1 MLNKND
7 PNTSKDGFWENS
19 SVCAVPDLPQQRFQH
34 DYADADILKL
44 STFLRSNPN
53 PILVFSP
60 EGHIIKAN
68 PAAER
73 LLKRLAIAESDLLP
87 EEHQQIVRQC
97 LEGRFREYGT
107 EVSVNPYTFALT
119 YHPLPAFRLVYAYA
133 IETTELHRAEA
144 ELLRIA
150 NHTLIL
156 ARQAIHQL
164 QSFRASFPR
173 QVSMRRNSALDDF
186 FVAMDGCIFS
196 GDGEVASAFHR
207 SQ

>member
-1 MLNKND
+1 MVNKNN
-7 PNTSKDGFWENS
+7 PNTSGEGLWEDS
-19 SVCAVPDLPQQRFQH
+19 PVFPAPDLPQPRFQH

-44 STFLRSNPN
+44 STFVRSNPN

-60 EGHIIKAN
+60 EGHVVKAN

-87 EEHQQIVRQC
+87 EEHQQIVWEC
-97 LEGRFREYGT
+97 LEGRLREYGI
-107 EVSVNPYTFALT
+107 EVSVKNHIFALT

-133 IETTELHRAEA
+133 IETTEYYQAEA

-150 NHTLIL
+150 NHTLSL
-156 ARQAIHQL
+156 AKQAVHRL

-173 QVSMRRNSALDDF
+173 QVPMRRSNALDGF
-186 FVAMDGCIFS
+186 FIAMDGCIFS
-196 GDGEVASAFHR
+196 GDGEVAVAFHR